1 MKPVQIGITGG
12 IGSGKTLVCEV
23 LEEIGIPVYYADIEA
38 KLLLETNQSIVD
50 GVTRI
55 IGPEAYDSEGKA
67 NRGVIS
73 SVVFADENKLND
85 LNALI
90 HPMVQKHYRD
100 WVGSHIGKTLIGKEA
115 AIMFESGADRDM
127 DYIIAVTAPENIR
140 IQRVIKRDDKT
151 EEEIRKIITQQLP
164 AMEVTNRSDFEI
176 INDGETLVLPQ
187 LLDILNKIR
196 EKSTTH

>member
-23 LEEIGIPVYYADIEA
+23 MEAAGIPVYYADAEA
-38 KLLLETNQSIVD
+38 KKLLESNELAVN

-55 IGPEAYDSEGKA
+55 IGKGAYDSEGKA
-67 NRGVIS
+67 NRSFIA
-73 SVVFADENKLND
+73 SVVFADKDKLEE
-85 LNALI
+85 LNTLI

-100 WVGSHIGKTLIGKEA
+100 WVNSKAGKPYVGKEA

-127 DYIIAVTAPENIR
+127 DFIIAITAPEDIR
-140 IQRVIKRDDKT
+140 IKRVIARDGKT
-151 EEEIRKIITQQLP
+151 ETEVRKIIKQQLP
-164 AMEVTNRSDFEI
+164 ASEVIKKSDFEI

-187 LLDILNKIR
+187 LFDILEKIR
-196 EKSTTH
+196 TTSTAY